1 MVKKPMTELPCP
13 FPDCFSCPHPDCI
26 RGSVAGHERPRRTS
40 NAKRGASRYAP
51 LAGLTP
57 EERKA
62 HDKARRKA
70 WEEKNRDKVKA
81 YQAAY
86 RDKNREAIN
95 QKSLDRY
102 YRLKEEKNTR
112 A

>member
-40 NAKRGASRYAP
+40 NAKRGAARYAP

-62 HDKARRKA
+62 HDKARRKLVA
-70 WEEKNRDKVKA
+70 ITRDG
-81 YQAAY
+81 QI
-86 RDKNREAIN
+86 DDGE
-95 QKSLDRY
+95 
-102 YRLKEEKNTR
+102 R
-112 A
+112 AEFERIAPLLQDVCRGVLAVMYGGR